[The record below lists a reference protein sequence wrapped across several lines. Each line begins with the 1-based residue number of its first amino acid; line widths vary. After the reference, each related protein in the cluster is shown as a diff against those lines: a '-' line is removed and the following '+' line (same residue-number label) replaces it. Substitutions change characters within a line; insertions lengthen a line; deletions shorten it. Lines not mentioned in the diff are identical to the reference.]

1 MTTLG
6 EFLQQMRQQRGIT
19 LEQAAA
25 QTKISLRMLKALEL
39 NDFSQIPSEV
49 FVRGFVRSYARFLD
63 LDDGEVIKRY
73 QESVSQ
79 FYTQAPAVE
88 ASKDLPVQ
96 SPGKQTWAI
105 KLMVGAVIVLM
116 GIAIYGRLSG
126 PPERPMQDAVFTP
139 AVTHPEKK
147 IANVV
152 QPPSEPPARVLPDEL
167 TVNVLGFSKPP
178 ADDLKTGPPADEK
191 DLTLLIEAS
200 ERSWVMAHID
210 DQVVKEVL
218 LQPGERVRW
227 QAKTKF
233 VLTLGNAGGVKLE
246 LDGKTLD
253 PQGPS
258 GKVVKQVTLT
268 R

>member
-1 MTTLG
+1 METLG
-6 EFLQQMRQQRGIT
+6 EFLQQTRQQRGVT

-25 QTKISLRMLKALEL
+25 QTKISLRMLRALEL

-49 FVRGFVRSYARFLD
+49 FVRGFVRSYASFLG
-63 LDDGEVIKRY
+63 LDESEVIKRY
-73 QESVSQ
+73 QESVPQ
-79 FYTQAPAVE
+79 FYTQTPKVE
-88 ASKDLPVQ
+88 APKDIPVQ
-96 SPGKQTWAI
+96 NPGKQTWAI

-116 GIAIYGRLSG
+116 GIAIYGRLSS
-126 PPERPMQDAVFTP
+126 PPKLPMQDAVFTP
-139 AVTHPEKK
+139 GVTHHEEK
-147 IANVV
+147 ITEVA
-152 QPPSEPPARVLPDEL
+152 QPPSEQPAVFSDEL
-167 TVNVLGFSKPP
+167 TVNVPSLSKPP
-178 ADDLKTGPPADEK
+178 ADDLKTGSPAGEK

-210 DQVVKEVL
+210 DQVIKEVL

-246 LDGKTLD
+246 LNGKTLD
-253 PQGPS
+253 PQGHS
-258 GKVVKQVTLT
+258 GKVVKHVTLT

>member
-1 MTTLG
+1 METLG

-25 QTKISLRMLKALEL
+25 QTKISLRMLRALEL

-49 FVRGFVRSYARFLD
+49 FARGFVRSYAHFLD
-63 LDDGEVIKRY
+63 IDDREVIKRY
-73 QESVSQ
+73 QESVPP
-79 FYTQAPAVE
+79 FYTQPPTVE
-88 ASKDLPVQ
+88 SSKNLPVQ

-105 KLMVGAVIVLM
+105 KLMVAAVIVLM
-116 GIAIYGRLSG
+116 GVAIYGRLSA
-126 PPERPMQDAVFTP
+126 PPKLPMQNAVFTP
-139 AVTHPEKK
+139 ATTQREEK
-147 IANVV
+147 IVDIT
-152 QPPSEPPARVLPDEL
+152 QPPKQPAVFPGEL
-167 TVNVLGFSKPP
+167 TVNVPGFSKPLV
-178 ADDLKTGPPADEK
+178 DDSKTRSPIDEK

-210 DQVVKEVL
+210 DKVIKEVL
-218 LQPGERVRW
+218 LQPGEIVRW

-246 LDGKTLD
+246 LNGKTLA

-258 GKVVKQVTLT
+258 GKVVKEVTLT